1 MLEVVS
7 DYPSLLQLEGSWNAL
22 AGRFDNPFLRH
33 ECAVACAE
41 LFCGTKDLAVFV
53 IRTGAEIRAIA
64 PFRAVRRAGVVRLES
79 LSRPIHEP
87 TGLLFADEDALA
99 ELLAATLGNRLS
111 LVFGRLAKDGPEM
124 RLLRGRAAGGG
135 VLSLTEREDASI
147 WVPLP
152 ADGQALE
159 AAMSSGRRAY
169 VRRKLRQAEK
179 LGPVEMQAF
188 APAEDEVVPL
198 VDEAFRIEA
207 SGWKGRNGTAILQK
221 PKSRRFFT
229 RYCQLAARAGLLR
242 LYFLRIGGEAAA
254 MRIALQHAGRM
265 WEVKIGYDERFHEC
279 SPGVILTHL
288 TLKHCCGQGLD
299 AFEFLGLAE
308 SWEYAWTDRTHYY
321 ASPTLHPSS
330 LHGHLAMLQDVG
342 WSQTKRLLKTL
353 KLDADSRKARARL
366 IPEAATDC
374 AARPRG

>member
-7 DYPSLLQLEGSWNAL
+7 DYPSLLQLEGPWNAL

-53 IRTGAEIRAIA
+53 LRDGTEIRAIA

-99 ELLAATLGNRLS
+99 ALLAATLGNRLS

-124 RLLRGRAAGGG
+124 RLMRSRVAAGG
-135 VLSLTEREDASI
+135 VLSLNEREDASI

-152 ADGQALE
+152 ADAQALE

-179 LGPVEMQAF
+179 LGPVAMQAF
-188 APAEDEVVPL
+188 APAEDDVVPL
-198 VDEAFRIEA
+198 LDEAFRIEA

-242 LYFLRIGGEAAA
+242 LYFLRIGTESAA
-254 MRIALQHAGRM
+254 MRIALQHAGRL

-288 TLKHCCGQGLD
+288 TLKHCCGQGLT

-308 SWEYAWTDRTHYY
+308 SWEYAWTDRTHHY
-321 ASPTLHPSS
+321 AAPTLHPSS
-330 LHGHLAMLQDVG
+330 LHGHLALLQDVA
-342 WSQTKRLLKTL
+342 WTQTKRLLKTL

-366 IPEAATDC
+366 IPGLA
-374 AARPRG
+374 AARQE